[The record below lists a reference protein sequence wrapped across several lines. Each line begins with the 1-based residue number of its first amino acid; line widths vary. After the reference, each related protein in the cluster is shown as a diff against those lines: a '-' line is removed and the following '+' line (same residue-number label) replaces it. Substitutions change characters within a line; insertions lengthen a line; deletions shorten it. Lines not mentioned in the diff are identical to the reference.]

1 MDSTLRIYV
10 TLSALASERFARARR
25 NERGQ
30 GTIEYVG
37 MVIVAALIVLALL
50 QTNMGGIIADKFSAK
65 ISEVLDFVPGVG
77 GDSTGARPGEG

>member
-1 MDSTLRIYV
+1 MDSTLRFYV
-10 TLSALASERFARARR
+10 TLSALASERFAQARR

-50 QTNMGGIIADKFSAK
+50 KTNMGGEISDKFTEMIGK
-65 ISEVLDFVPGVG
+65 VLKG
-77 GDSTGARPGEG
+77 GTPAAGE